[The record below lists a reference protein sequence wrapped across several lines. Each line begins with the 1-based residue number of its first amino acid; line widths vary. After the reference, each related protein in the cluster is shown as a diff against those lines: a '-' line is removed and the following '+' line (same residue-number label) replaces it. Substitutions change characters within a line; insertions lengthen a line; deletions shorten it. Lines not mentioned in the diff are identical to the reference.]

1 MTTALMLLAVMG
13 VRAQGF
19 EFQYRGQSLADDATI
34 TIVAEEDAFGQLSC
48 ETNHVD
54 NPSDGLMLKILS
66 GLTANVNAKLQITH
80 NTLDA
85 EMLQWCMGGTC
96 MPFNNNTSLS
106 KQFSVD
112 GSVQVQFD
120 ASNIRS
126 NGYLSAVLT
135 ASVGLESHRVNI
147 EFTNGEQSGVGSV
160 VNRKYVAR
168 FYDLNGRCLKG
179 RLANGVYLVSDGDGI
194 RKVIVK

>member
-1 MTTALMLLAVMG
+1 MTTALALLAVLG
-13 VRAQGF
+13 IRAQGF
-19 EFQYRGQSLADDATI
+19 EFQYKGQSLANDATI
-34 TIVAEEDAFGQLSC
+34 TIAAEEDAFGQLSC

-85 EMLQWCMGGTC
+85 ETLQWCMGGTC
-96 MPFNNNTSLS
+96 MSFGNNTSLT

-135 ASVGLESHRVNI
+135 ASVRLETHRVNI
-147 EFTNGEQSGVGSV
+147 EFTNGEQSGVGAV
-160 VNRKYVAR
+160 VDSKYVAR
-168 FYDLNGRCLKG
+168 VYDLNGRRLKG
-179 RLANGVYLVSDGDGI
+179 RLANGVYLVNDGYGI